1 MGPLTVSGIDVCILA
16 HAAVEVVRC
25 GRQVRDDLKSEL
37 GADGFNSWFRVLQL
51 ERIDGNPLIASLPM
65 TFTRI
70 CLTNH
75 FTPVLT
81 KCSAT
86 VFASV
91 EKVDMIAAPS
101 NGAKEGMG
109 RIIYL
114 RPTHDAADLADR
126 HRVLEACL
134 LSACEGYG
142 EMTDR
147 LPPQIT
153 IDMIVELAD
162 HLGLIVPRATADM
175 LRKIADVLECT
186 NDTAYLRNQSALAA
200 SCNKLQSTFAACC
213 HPIERKP

>member
-1 MGPLTVSGIDVCILA
+1 
-16 HAAVEVVRC
+16 
-25 GRQVRDDLKSEL
+25 
-37 GADGFNSWFRVLQL
+37 
-51 ERIDGNPLIASLPM
+51 
-65 TFTRI
+65 
-70 CLTNH
+70 
-75 FTPVLT
+75 
-81 KCSAT
+81 
-86 VFASV
+86 
-91 EKVDMIAAPS
+91 
-101 NGAKEGMG
+101 MG

-114 RPTHDAADLADR
+114 RPTHNAADLADR

-134 LSACEGYG
+134 LSACEVYG

-175 LRKIADVLECT
+175 LGKIADVLECT
-186 NDTAYLRNQSALAA
+186 NDTAYLRHQSALAA